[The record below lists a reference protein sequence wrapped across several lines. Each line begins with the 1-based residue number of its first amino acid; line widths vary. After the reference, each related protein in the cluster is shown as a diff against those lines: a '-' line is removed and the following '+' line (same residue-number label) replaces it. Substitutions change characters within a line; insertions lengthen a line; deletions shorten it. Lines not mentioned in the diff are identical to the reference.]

1 MLGCFLLHPGYA
13 LEDVH
18 RVEPPGRPASG
29 VGPKQ
34 RRAGSLLHPTLGAEQ
49 LDQPHAARGDQRH
62 WAFGGWNIIEPKCD
76 IAPVVFGKPP
86 IAAGLIAPL
95 RIEVHIGRKVLP
107 AVALYVVGA
116 LAAELAVVLLLPP
129 SSAAGEGEGDCEFF
143 SCSEVRPEFRFA
155 AR

>member
-34 RRAGSLLHPTLGAEQ
+34 RRAGGFLHPALGAEQ
-49 LDQPHAARGDQRH
+49 LDQPHAARGDQRDG
-62 WAFGGWNIIEPKCD
+62 ALGGGDIVQPKRNV
-76 IAPVVFGKPP
+76 APVVFSKPP

-95 RIEVHIGRKVLP
+95 RIAVDIGRKVLP
-107 AVALYVVGA
+107 AVAIYVVGA

-143 SCSEVRPEFRFA
+143 SCSEVRPEFRLA